1 MTDNSNALWEN
12 CDYLLWPAWYAY
24 VSWVIVALLFAPCA
38 IAVWV
43 GL

>member
-1 MTDNSNALWEN
+1 MTTSNVGWEN

-24 VSWVIVALLFAPCA
+24 VSWGVLLAVSALGAYCIGA
-38 IAVWV
+38 